1 MESELH
7 MIKESMTEEIK
18 LLTENLEKALEER
31 WKIPKEKIVVQKEK
45 DDDVVKQLMAW
56 IDKVE
61 FEKSRAIE
69 QAIENWKMYE
79 ALMSALK

>member
-1 MESELH
+1 
-7 MIKESMTEEIK
+7 
-18 LLTENLEKALEER
+18 
-31 WKIPKEKIVVQKEK
+31 
-45 DDDVVKQLMAW
+45 MAR

-79 ALMSALK
+79 ALMSALKQQEDKVDNDKEVKDQLL

>member
-18 LLTENLEKALEER
+18 LLTENLEKALEEW
-31 WKIPKEKIVVQKEK
+31 WKAPKEKIVVQK
-45 DDDVVKQLMAW
+45 DDDVVKQLMAK